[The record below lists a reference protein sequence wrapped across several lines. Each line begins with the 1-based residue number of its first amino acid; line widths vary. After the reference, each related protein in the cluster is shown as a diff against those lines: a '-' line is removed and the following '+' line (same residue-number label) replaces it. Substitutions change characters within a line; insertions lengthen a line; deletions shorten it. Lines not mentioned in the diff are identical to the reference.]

1 MRSKNLD
8 CDLSVQASVART
20 IDLAHAAR
28 TQFRLDFIRSE
39 FGASGEGHPLAI
51 IFPSHGKTPGTQ
63 MMLCCWTKVYSS
75 STLMRKF
82 LVPFLIVLL
91 MVYSSFAAFV
101 WRAMRQPPET
111 FARVMAKMP
120 GPVVFLTLPFET
132 LWTHARA
139 GNLQAG
145 DAAPDFSLMK
155 LDKSETVQLSSLTA
169 RQPVVLVFGS
179 YT

>member
-1 MRSKNLD
+1 MLFHQVH
-8 CDLSVQASVART
+8 C
-20 IDLAHAAR
+20 
-28 TQFRLDFIRSE
+28 
-39 FGASGEGHPLAI
+39 SG
-51 IFPSHGKTPGTQ
+51 
-63 MMLCCWTKVYSS
+63 
-75 STLMRKF
+75 TLMRKF

-91 MVYSSFAAFV
+91 MVYASFAAFV

-120 GPVVFLTLPFET
+120 APVVFLTLPFET